1 MANFITVGRRL
12 IPREH
17 IAFVEPYDPNAN
29 PKFQTSRDFKGRVVM
44 VNRDSILTEEPPQAF
59 AEANGFRMLQMDRV
73 ATNPAVQFRVETF
86 VPADGFAPAKAFAT
100 RLLWRDLDG
109 NDQSKLLLSEPE
121 TVLAVAVRGD
131 ADPQAPAESPARR
144 PSRKK
149 QQPAAAATN
158 TPDQ

>member
-17 IAFVEPYDPNAN
+17 VAFVEPFDPNAN
-29 PKFQTSRDFKGRVVM
+29 PKFQTSRDFKGRVVV
-44 VNRDSILTEEPPQAF
+44 VNRDSVLIEEPPQAF
-59 AEANGFRMLQMDRV
+59 AEANGFRMLHMDRV

-86 VPADGFAPAKAFAT
+86 VPADGFAPAKAYAT

-109 NDQSKLLLSEPE
+109 NEQSKLLLSEPE
-121 TVLAVAVRGD
+121 TVLAVAVRGE
-131 ADPQAPAESPARR
+131 ADPHAATPQEPARR

-149 QQPAAAATN
+149 QAAADAAP
-158 TPDQ
+158 TPEQ